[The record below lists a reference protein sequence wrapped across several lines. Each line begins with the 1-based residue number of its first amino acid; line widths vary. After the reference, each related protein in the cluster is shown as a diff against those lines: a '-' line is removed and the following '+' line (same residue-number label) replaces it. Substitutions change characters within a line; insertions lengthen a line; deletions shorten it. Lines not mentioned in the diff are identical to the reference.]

1 MNQANARACRL
12 CKAALDGGA
21 ALELRRVPR
30 GAQYFPKSDER
41 ASDYSV
47 NLDIYQCPYCGLI
60 QLSGEPVIYGEGETS
75 TWFGGRSTVYVVFPE
90 TESGEAVPLERITPR
105 EA

>member
-1 MNQANARACRL
+1 MNAIG
-12 CKAALDGGA
+12 DGPF
-21 ALELRRVPR
+21 R
-30 GAQYFPKSDER
+30 K
-41 ASDYSV
+41 
-47 NLDIYQCPYCGLI
+47 
-60 QLSGEPVIYGEGETS
+60 GEPVWVMGADGSRRPGVYVGEGETS